1 MLDAAALLLLVD
13 IVDAGGLS
21 QAARKRRMSRANI
34 SYHLTQLEKT
44 AGLQLVRRTTRRI
57 EPTEAGLKLYRHG
70 RTIRDELLAAQES
83 VTSLA
88 EGLHGYVRLA
98 VPTGFGQMVMSG
110 WLIEFKRLHPSITLE
125 LVFDNRVDDLLRDEV
140 DVAVRVM
147 SDPPPGLVAREL
159 APMRHI
165 ACASTGF
172 AARHALPKQVEDLL
186 QLPIIT
192 STVVGRELRVAAYR
206 GEERREL
213 ALQPTLASENF
224 QFLHEAI
231 LGDLGVGL
239 VPDYVVAAD
248 VAAGRVVTALD
259 DWRLS
264 LFGTRLYLLRMPDRY
279 QTLATRT
286 LIDFVLAKA
295 AAWTHVQQAV

>member
-1 MLDAAALLLLVD
+1 
-13 IVDAGGLS
+13 
-21 QAARKRRMSRANI
+21 MS
-34 SYHLTQLEKT
+34 E
-44 AGLQLVRRTTRRI
+44 
-57 EPTEAGLKLYRHG
+57 
-70 RTIRDELLAAQES
+70 
-83 VTSLA
+83 
-88 EGLHGYVRLA
+88 
-98 VPTGFGQMVMSG
+98 
-110 WLIEFKRLHPSITLE
+110 
-125 LVFDNRVDDLLRDEV
+125 
-140 DVAVRVM
+140 
-147 SDPPPGLVAREL
+147 PPPGLVAREL

-172 AARHALPKQVEDLL
+172 AARHALPQQVEDLL

-224 QFLHEAI
+224 QFLHEA
-231 LGDLGVGL
+231 LLAGLGVGL
-239 VPDYVVAAD
+239 VPDYLVAD
-248 VAAGRVVTALD
+248 DLSAGRVVTTLD

-295 AAWTHVQQAV
+295 QGWAHLPT